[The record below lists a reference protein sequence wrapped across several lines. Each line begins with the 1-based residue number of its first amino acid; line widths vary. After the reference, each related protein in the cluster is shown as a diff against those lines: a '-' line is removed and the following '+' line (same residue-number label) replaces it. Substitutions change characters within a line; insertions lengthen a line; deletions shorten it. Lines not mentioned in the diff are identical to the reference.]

1 MKWWWEWRYKCI
13 VEMKSRAAVDEMG
26 EMEMA
31 RDGEGVTEMV
41 MEMADDGDGKMKRF
55 SNSRSCLLREDT
67 IITP

>member
-1 MKWWWEWRYKCI
+1 
-13 VEMKSRAAVDEMG
+13 MKSRAAVDEMG